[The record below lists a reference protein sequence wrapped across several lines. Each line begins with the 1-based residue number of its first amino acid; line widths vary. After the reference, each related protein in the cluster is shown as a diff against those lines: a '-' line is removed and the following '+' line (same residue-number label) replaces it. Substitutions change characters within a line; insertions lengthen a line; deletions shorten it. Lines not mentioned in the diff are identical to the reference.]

1 MMKIQY
7 VFLVSIVS
15 VVLAGCVTETT
26 RSRPMTSTT
35 DQTKKRV
42 YTQEE
47 LQKTGQ
53 TDTASALQKVDPSIQ
68 TSGPH

>member
-7 VFLVSIVS
+7 VFLAAIVS
-15 VVLAGCVTETT
+15 VLLSGCVTETT
-26 RSRPMTSTT
+26 RSSVSTT

-53 TDTASALQKVDPSIQ
+53 TDTGSALQKVDPSIQ